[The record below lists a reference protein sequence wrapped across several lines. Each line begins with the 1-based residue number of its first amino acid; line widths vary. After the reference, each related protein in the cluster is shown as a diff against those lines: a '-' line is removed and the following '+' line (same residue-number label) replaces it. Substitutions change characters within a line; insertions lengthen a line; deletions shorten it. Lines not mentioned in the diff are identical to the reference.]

1 MTSARSQP
9 LPTIPPGQ
17 RVQVVS
23 IAAGHRATRRLQDMG
38 LIPGVEIRVLQSRGE
53 GALMLAIG
61 DSRLA
66 VARGIAHK
74 VLVQPVISCSP
85 NYLRNAETQRRRDA
99 EMQTEEQS
107 NLCSSEQEVSVW
119 PTV

>member
-17 RVQVVS
+17 RVQIVS

-66 VARGIAHK
+66 VARGVAHK
-74 VLVQPVISCSP
+74 VLVQPVP
-85 NYLRNAETQRRRDA
+85 QETRS
-99 EMQTEEQS
+99 TQS
-107 NLCSSEQEVSVW
+107 HSHEQEVSVW